1 MNRHRLDFAIVGA
14 GMVGM
19 AQAALLAVRH
29 PNMRLALLEA
39 SPETTVQQS
48 DSYEPRVV
56 ALTQASREL
65 LEEVG
70 AWEDISAQRAC
81 PYVEMRVW
89 DADGTGSVRF
99 NSRDVQLPNLGHIV
113 ENNII
118 VAALRARLEA
128 LPNVELVNSFRL
140 ESWWRD
146 CGLWH
151 LQPRGEQSD
160 DGVEG
165 LREQAEIVQTRL
177 LIGAD
182 GARSKV
188 RDLLRIRCQETDYHQ
203 TALVCVARCEKSHRH
218 TAWQRFMQSGPL
230 AFLPMAGLGDDNH
243 CAVVWSADDSLA
255 RELLM
260 LDDQA
265 FALNLEKAIES
276 RLGKVESVS
285 ERFSFPLRAR
295 HAERYHGP
303 GAVLVGDAAHS
314 IHPLAGQGVN
324 LGFQD
329 VRVLTDEIDRALS
342 RGLEPAH
349 TSVLARYER
358 RRRGD
363 NASTLKAMSAF
374 KSLFGAGDLHW
385 RWLRNTGLSM
395 VDASPML
402 KKRIILRA
410 MAV

>member
-29 PNMRLALLEA
+29 PGMRLALLEA
-39 SPETTVQQS
+39 SPETTPQLSPQ
-48 DSYEPRVV
+48 YEPRVV

-70 AWEDISAQRAC
+70 AWDDIASRRAC

-89 DADGTGSVRF
+89 DADGTGSVSF

-113 ENNII
+113 ENNVI
-118 VAALRARLEA
+118 VAALRARLET
-128 LPNVELVNSFRL
+128 LPNVELVNGFRL

-151 LQPRGEQSD
+151 LQPRGED
-160 DGVEG
+160 RLNEEDG
-165 LREQAEIVQTRL
+165 LREQPEIVRTRL

-188 RDLLRIRCQETDYHQ
+188 RDLLHIRSQDTDYHQ
-203 TALVCVARCEKSHRH
+203 TALVCVARSEKSHRH
-218 TAWQRFMQSGPL
+218 TAWQRFLQTGPL
-230 AFLPMAGLGDDNH
+230 AFLPLAGLGDDNH
-243 CAVVWSADDSLA
+243 CAVVWSADEELA
-255 RELLM
+255 QELLM

-265 FALNLEKAIES
+265 FALNLEKAFES

-295 HAERYHGP
+295 HAERYRGP

-324 LGFQD
+324 LGLQD
-329 VRVLTDEIDRALS
+329 VRVLADEIDRAMA
-342 RGLEPAH
+342 RGLEPSH
-349 TSVLARYER
+349 SSVLARYER

-363 NASTLKAMSAF
+363 NAATMKAMSAF
-374 KSLFGAGDLHW
+374 KSLFGAGDVHW

-402 KKRIILRA
+402 KKRIIMRA

>member
-1 MNRHRLDFAIVGA
+1 MNRQRLDIAIVGG

-29 PNMRLALLEA
+29 PQLQVALLEA
-39 SPETTVQQS
+39 STEVPRVPA
-48 DSYEPRVV
+48 DSYDARVV

-65 LEEVG
+65 LEEMG
-70 AWEDISAQRAC
+70 AWDAIGDSRAC
-81 PYVEMRVW
+81 PYTEMRVW
-89 DADGTGSVRF
+89 DAEGTGSVRF
-99 NSRDVQLPNLGHIV
+99 NSRDVQMPNLGHIV
-113 ENNII
+113 ENNVV

-128 LPNVELVNSFRL
+128 LPNVELVNGFRL

-151 LQPRGEQSD
+151 LQPRSD
-160 DGVEG
+160 RINVIEG
-165 LREQAEIVQTRL
+165 LEENGEVLRTRL

-188 RDLLRIRCQETDYHQ
+188 RDLLRIRCQDTDYHQ
-203 TALVCVARCEKSHRH
+203 TALVCVARCEKTHRH
-218 TAWQRFMQSGPL
+218 TARQRFLKTGPL
-230 AFLPMAGLGDDNH
+230 AFLPLAGLGDENH
-243 CAVVWSADDSLA
+243 CAVVWSADEALA
-255 RELLM
+255 RELVM

-265 FALNLEKAIES
+265 FCLNLEKAFES
-276 RLGKVESVS
+276 SLGKVESVS
-285 ERFSFPLRAR
+285 ERFSFPLRAPR
-295 HAERYHGP
+295 RVLLRP
-303 GAVLVGDAAHS
+303 GCGTGRRRRPQYS
-314 IHPLAGQGVN
+314 PAGRPGVN
-324 LGFQD
+324 LGLQD
-329 VRVLTDEIDRALS
+329 VRVLSDEIGRALK
-342 RGLEPAH
+342 RGLEPADI
-349 TSVLARYER
+349 SVMARYQR

-363 NASTLKAMSAF
+363 NATTLKAMSTF

-395 VDASPML
+395 VDASPLL

>member
-1 MNRHRLDFAIVGA
+1 MIRHRLDIAIVGA
-14 GMVGM
+14 GMVGL

-29 PNMRLALLEA
+29 PQLQVALLEA
-39 SPETTVQQS
+39 STEVPQLPA
-48 DSYEPRVV
+48 DHYDPRVV

-70 AWEDISAQRAC
+70 AWAEIGDRRAC
-81 PYVEMRVW
+81 PYTEMRVW
-89 DADGTGSVRF
+89 DAEGTGSVRF

-113 ENNII
+113 ENNVV
-118 VAALRARLEA
+118 VAALRQRLAA
-128 LPNVELVNSFRL
+128 LPNVELVNGFRL

-151 LQPRGEQSD
+151 LQPRSNRINA
-160 DGVEG
+160 VEG
-165 LREQAEIVQTRL
+165 LEEGGEVLSTRL

-188 RDLLRIRCQETDYHQ
+188 RDLLRIRSQDTDYHQ
-203 TALVCVARCEKSHRH
+203 TALVCVARCEKSHQH
-218 TAWQRFMQSGPL
+218 TAWQRFLKTGPL
-230 AFLPMAGLGDDNH
+230 AFLPLAGLGDENH
-243 CAVVWSADDSLA
+243 CAVVWSADDELA

-260 LDDQA
+260 LDDPA
-265 FALNLEKAIES
+265 FCLNLEKAFES
-276 RLGKVESVS
+276 SLGRVESVS

-295 HAERYHGP
+295 HAESYFGP
-303 GAVLVGDAAHS
+303 GAVLIGDAAHS

-324 LGFQD
+324 LGLQD
-329 VRVLTDEIDRALS
+329 VRVLSDEIGRALK
-342 RGLEPAH
+342 RGLELADV
-349 TSVLARYER
+349 SVLARYQR

-363 NASTLKAMSAF
+363 NAATLKAMSTF

-395 VDASPML
+395 VDASPLL

>member
-1 MNRHRLDFAIVGA
+1 MKRQRLDIAIVGA

-29 PNMRLALLEA
+29 PELQVALLEA
-39 SPETTVQQS
+39 ASEVSQVPA
-48 DSYEPRVV
+48 DSYDARVV

-70 AWEDISAQRAC
+70 AWEKIGARAC
-81 PYVEMRVW
+81 PYTEMRVW
-89 DADGTGSVRF
+89 DAEGTGSVRF
-99 NSRDVQLPNLGHIV
+99 NSRDAQLPNLGHIA
-113 ENNII
+113 ENNVV

-128 LPNVELVNSFRL
+128 LPNVEQVFGFRL

-151 LQPRGEQSD
+151 LQPRRD
-160 DGVEG
+160 RVNAIEG
-165 LREQAEIVQTRL
+165 LEESGEILRTRL

-188 RDLLRIRCQETDYHQ
+188 RDLLHIRSQDTDYHQ
-203 TALVCVARCEKSHRH
+203 TALVCVARCEQPHRH
-218 TAWQRFMQSGPL
+218 TAWQRFLGSGPL
-230 AFLPMAGLGDDNH
+230 AFLPLAGLGDENC
-243 CAVVWSADDSLA
+243 CAVVWSADEALA
-255 RELLM
+255 RELVM
-260 LDDQA
+260 LDDAA

-276 RLGKVESVS
+276 SLGKVEAVS

-295 HAERYHGP
+295 HAESYYGP

-324 LGFQD
+324 LGLQD
-329 VRVLTDEIDRALS
+329 VRVLCDEIDRALK
-342 RGLEPAH
+342 RGLEPADA
-349 TSVLARYER
+349 SVLARYQR

-363 NASTLKAMSAF
+363 NAATLKAMSTF

-385 RWLRNTGLSM
+385 RWLRNTGLSL
-395 VDASPML
+395 VDASPLL

>member
-1 MNRHRLDFAIVGA
+1 MNRQRLDIAIVGA

-29 PNMRLALLEA
+29 PQLQVALLEA
-39 SPETTVQQS
+39 AAEVPQVPT
-48 DSYEPRVV
+48 DHYDARVV

-65 LEEVG
+65 LEETG
-70 AWEDISAQRAC
+70 AWDEVGDRAC
-81 PYVEMRVW
+81 AYTEMRVW
-89 DADGTGSVRF
+89 DAEGTGSVCF

-113 ENNII
+113 ENS
-118 VAALRARLEA
+118 VVVTALRARLEA
-128 LPNVELVNSFRL
+128 LSNVELVDGFRL

-151 LQPRGEQSD
+151 LQPRSD
-160 DGVEG
+160 RINVIEG
-165 LREQAEIVQTRL
+165 LEENTEIVRTRL

-182 GARSKV
+182 GARSRV
-188 RDLLRIRCQETDYHQ
+188 RDLLRIRSQDTDYHQ

-218 TAWQRFMQSGPL
+218 TARQRFLKTGPL
-230 AFLPMAGLGDDNH
+230 AFLPLAGLGDENH
-243 CAVVWSADDSLA
+243 CAVVWSADEALA
-255 RELLM
+255 RELVM
-260 LDDQA
+260 LDDAA
-265 FALNLEKAIES
+265 FALNLEKAFES
-276 RLGKVESVS
+276 SLGKVESVS
-285 ERFSFPLRAR
+285 ERFSFPLRSR
-295 HAERYHGP
+295 HAESYYGP

-324 LGFQD
+324 LGLQD
-329 VRVLTDEIDRALS
+329 VRVLSDEIGRALK
-342 RGLEPAH
+342 RGLEPADP
-349 TSVLARYER
+349 SVLARYQR

-363 NASTLKAMSAF
+363 NAATLKAMSTF

-395 VDASPML
+395 VDASPLL